1 MDLTSHGIDP
11 ATVTGMRPG
20 NAIWPALSLFTGV
33 SFLIHGFVLAFGGL
47 GLTSPTVLFELAA
60 SAVFTAIGG
69 IAMAKRRYFFVT
81 VETTQGRRH
90 IGRLTKAEQQALLA
104 AHGGGSA

>member
-1 MDLTSHGIDP
+1 MDLRSHGIDP

-20 NAIWPALSLFTGV
+20 NAIWPGLSLFTGL
-33 SFLIHGFVLAFGGL
+33 SFFVHSIAVGSAGA
-47 GLTSPTVLFELAA
+47 GLTSPAILAELGA
-60 SAVFTAIGG
+60 SLVFTAIGG

-81 VETTQGRRH
+81 VETTQGRQR